1 MSDSS
6 WTSAGHGVPDSIDL
20 DPATQAIVASI
31 QLPAGFRALAEDPEF
46 GPAVLEGMARV
57 EKKLLD
63 AIANSDPVIDRASRH
78 LAEAGGKRV
87 RPLLVL
93 LSSLLGEQGIN
104 DEVIKSATIVEM
116 THLATLYHD
125 DVMDDA
131 PLRRGAP
138 TAQHVWGNSVAILTG
153 DLILARASVL
163 GAELGP
169 QAVALQA
176 RTFER
181 LCLGQLHEFVGPSET
196 DDAVEHYLQVMSDKT
211 ASLLAAAGEYGTWFG
226 GAGDEAVKVLSEY
239 GEKVGIAFQLADD
252 VLDVTG
258 ASKKS
263 GKIAGTDLR
272 EKVPT
277 LPVLL
282 LRQDAAAGDAEA
294 ARVVE
299 LIDADLSS
307 DEALAA
313 AVQALAAQPATQ
325 RAWAVAKE
333 WSAAAVEALA
343 PLPEGTVKSAL
354 VSFADAV
361 VTREG

>member
-1 MSDSS
+1 MSESS
-6 WTSAGHGVPDSIDL
+6 WTSAGHGVPSSIDM
-20 DPATQAIVASI
+20 DPETAALATTM
-31 QLPAGFRALAEDPEF
+31 QLPAGFRAVAEDAEF
-46 GPAVLEGMARV
+46 GPAVMQGMARV
-57 EKKLLD
+57 EKRLLD
-63 AIANSDPVIDRASRH
+63 AVANSDPVIDRASRH

-87 RPLLVL
+87 RPLLVI
-93 LSSLLGEQGIN
+93 LSSLLGPDGVT
-104 DEVIKSATIVEM
+104 DEVVQSATIVEM

-169 QAVALQA
+169 EAVDLQA
-176 RTFER
+176 KTFER
-181 LCLGQLHEFVGPSET
+181 LCLGQLHEFVGPRPDE
-196 DDAVEHYLQVMSDKT
+196 DPIGHYLQVMSDKT
-211 ASLLAAAGEYGTWFG
+211 ASLIAAAGEYGTLFG
-226 GAGDEAVKVLSEY
+226 GAGNAARAILSDY

-258 ASKKS
+258 ASRKS

-282 LRQDAAAGDAEA
+282 LRADAAAGDAA
-294 ARVVE
+294 AQAAVE
-299 LIDADLSS
+299 LIDGDLSS
-307 DEALAA
+307 DEALAE
-313 AVQALAAQPATQ
+313 AVQALAAQPSTQ
-325 RAWAVAKE
+325 RAWEVARE
-333 WSAAAVEALA
+333 WSAKAQEALA
-343 PLPEGTVKSAL
+343 PLPDGTVKEAL
-354 VSFADAV
+354 ASFADAV

>member
-1 MSDSS
+1 MSESS
-6 WTSAGHGVPDSIDL
+6 WTSAGHGLPGGLDL
-20 DPATQAIVASI
+20 DPETQALAATI
-31 QLPAGFRALAEDPEF
+31 QLPAGFRAVAEDAEF
-46 GPAVLEGMARV
+46 GPALLEGMARV
-57 EKKLLD
+57 EKRLLD

-93 LSSLLGEQGIN
+93 LAALLGPRGVNEQ
-104 DEVIKSATIVEM
+104 VVQAATIVEM

-169 QAVALQA
+169 RAVEVQA

-181 LCLGQLHEFVGPSET
+181 LCLGQLHEFVGPGSA
-196 DDAVEHYLQVMSDKT
+196 DDAVDHYLQVMSDKT
-211 ASLLAAAGEYGTWFG
+211 ASLIAAAGEFGTEFG
-226 GAGDEAVKVLSEY
+226 GTDRETQSMLVDY

-272 EKVPT
+272 EGVPT

-282 LRQDAAAGDAEA
+282 LRQDAAAGDPEA
-294 ARVVE
+294 AAALR
-299 LIDADLSS
+299 LIDADLTE
-307 DEALAA
+307 DAALEA
-313 AVQALAAQPATQ
+313 AVEALAAQPATR
-325 RAWAVAKE
+325 RAWRVAHE
-333 WSAAAVEALA
+333 WADQAVEALA

>member
-1 MSDSS
+1 VSDSS
-6 WTSAGHGVPDSIDL
+6 WTSAGHGVSDSIDL

-57 EKKLLD
+57 EKRLLD

-138 TAQHVWGNSVAILTG
+138 TAQQVWGNSVAILTG

-169 QAVALQA
+169 RAVALQA

-226 GAGDEAVKVLSEY
+226 GADDAAVKVLAEY
-239 GEKVGIAFQLADD
+239 GERVGIAFQLADD

-333 WSAAAVEALA
+333 WSASAVQALA

-354 VSFADAV
+354 ISFADAV

>member
-1 MSDSS
+1 MSESA
-6 WTSAGHGVPDSIDL
+6 WTSAGHGVPESIDL
-20 DPATQAIVASI
+20 DPATQSLVASI
-31 QLPAGFRALAEDPEF
+31 QLPAGFRALAEDAEF
-46 GPAVLEGMARV
+46 GPAILTGMARV
-57 EKKLLD
+57 EKRLLD

-93 LSSLLGEQGIN
+93 LASLLGEGVN
-104 DEVIKSATIVEM
+104 DKVIQSATIVEM

-138 TAQHVWGNSVAILTG
+138 TAQQVWGNSVAILTG

-169 QAVALQA
+169 DAVQLQA

-181 LCLGQLHEFVGPSET
+181 LCLGQLHEFVGPRAGE
-196 DDAVEHYLQVMSDKT
+196 DAVEHYLQVMSDKT
-211 ASLLAAAGEYGTWFG
+211 ASLIAAAGEYGTSFS
-226 GAGDEAVKVLSEY
+226 GASEESVRILAEY
-239 GEKVGIAFQLADD
+239 GERVGIAFQLADD

-282 LRQDAAAGDAEA
+282 LREDAAKGDAEA

-299 LIDADLSS
+299 IIDGDLTS
-307 DEALAA
+307 DDALAA
-313 AVQALAAQPATQ
+313 AVAALASQSATH
-325 RAWAVAKE
+325 RAWEIAQDWSKQAIAV
-333 WSAAAVEALA
+333 LA
-343 PLPEGTVKSAL
+343 PLPDGTVKDAL

>member
-1 MSDSS
+1 MSESS
-6 WTSAGHGVPDSIDL
+6 WTSAGHGVSESINL
-20 DPATQAIVASI
+20 DPTTQALAAAI
-31 QLPAGFRALAEDPEF
+31 QLPAGFRAVAEDAAF
-46 GPAVLEGMARV
+46 GPAVMSGMAKV
-57 EKKLLD
+57 EKRLLD

-87 RPLLVL
+87 RPLLVIL
-93 LSSLLGEQGIN
+93 ASLLGTGVN
-104 DEVIKSATIVEM
+104 DRVIQAATIVEM

-138 TAQHVWGNSVAILTG
+138 TAQQVWGNSVAILTG

-169 QAVALQA
+169 RAVALQA

-181 LCLGQLHEFVGPSET
+181 LCLGQLHEFVGPRESE
-196 DDAVEHYLQVMSDKT
+196 DPVAHYLQVMSDKT
-211 ASLLAAAGEYGTWFG
+211 ASLIAAAGEYGTLFG
-226 GAGDEAVKVLSEY
+226 EADQATQAILTEY

-263 GKIAGTDLR
+263 GKVAGTDLR
-272 EKVPT
+272 ERVPT

-294 ARVVE
+294 TRVVE
-299 LIDADLSS
+299 LIDGDLSS

-313 AVQALAAQPATQ
+313 AVSALAAQPATQ
-325 RAWAVAKE
+325 RAWEVALDWSRDAVQT
-333 WSAAAVEALA
+333 LA
-343 PLPEGTVKSAL
+343 PLPEGTVKEAL
-354 VSFADAV
+354 ISFADAV